1 MVSNNHIYNNFDN
14 ENIEDVL
21 AIIEQEKTSSSGN
34 CVFTMTTKNS
44 PCVVTITEE
53 SRAICADILTEI

>member
-1 MVSNNHIYNNFDN
+1 MVSNNRIYNNYDN

-21 AIIEQEKTSSSGN
+21 AAIEQEKTSCTDNS
-34 CVFTMTTKNS
+34 VFTMMTKNS
-44 PCVVTITEE
+44 PCVVTITEG